1 MANAMT
7 EDYVFYLDA
16 NLKAGLTASPTTPGH
31 TLLHLNTKL
40 FVDRDKTQRALASA
54 KLIARRLCTVTST
67 ERCGLAYDGD
77 RLIHILP
84 LHGLEADWSAVLNH
98 DEEYHE
104 EFPGYLS
111 TKNGPKLKDEE
122 LDDIR
127 KRVIQHSGLPNKL
140 DISFHGDVSDQNLFA
155 RIVRGELPQW
165 RLWEDASHV
174 AFLTPFANS
183 LGYTVLV
190 PRRHLP
196 SDIFSLEDQDYTAL
210 VDASCNVATLLKD
223 ALGSDS
229 CGMFFEGLEIDYAHV
244 KLVPV
249 ASRKPSDAL
258 QESRVEQ
265 FHERYDGSIST
276 RLGPATY
283 PLDKLEKMAG
293 EMRSLF

>member
-16 NLKAGLTASPTTPGH
+16 NINAALTASPTTPGH

-40 FVDRDKTQRALASA
+40 FVDKDKTQRALASA
-54 KLIARRLCTVTST
+54 KKITRRLCTVTST

-98 DEEYHE
+98 DEE
-104 EFPGYLS
+104 FPGYLS
-111 TKNGPKLKDEE
+111 TKNGPKLRDEE

-155 RIVRGELPQW
+155 RIIRGELPQW
-165 RLWEDASHV
+165 RLWDDASHI

-183 LGYTVLV
+183 PGYTVLV

-196 SDIFSLEDQDYTAL
+196 SDIFGLEDQDYTAL
-210 VDASCNVATLLKD
+210 VDASNRTRAACFLRDLK
-223 ALGSDS
+223 
-229 CGMFFEGLEIDYAHV
+229 
-244 KLVPV
+244 
-249 ASRKPSDAL
+249 
-258 QESRVEQ
+258 
-265 FHERYDGSIST
+265 SIM
-276 RLGPATY
+276 L
-283 PLDKLEKMAG
+283 M
-293 EMRSLF
+293 